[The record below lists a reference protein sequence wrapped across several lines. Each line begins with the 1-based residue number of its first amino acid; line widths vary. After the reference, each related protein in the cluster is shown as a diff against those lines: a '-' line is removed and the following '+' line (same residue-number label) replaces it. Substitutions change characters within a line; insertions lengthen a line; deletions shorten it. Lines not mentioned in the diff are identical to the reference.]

1 MSFGGTHLVTMTL
14 LLAVGAGYD
23 VLQRRIPNVVTVAA
37 FVVGALAQALTA
49 GLSGLGS
56 GLAAALGVG
65 VLLAPLWT
73 LRMLGGGDLK
83 LAVAAAVW
91 VGLARTPR
99 FLLASAVMGGALA
112 LITYARAGSETRMA
126 IRANVYRLHVPSW
139 PRAAESHGRYR
150 TVPYGVAFAVGALFA
165 VCTS

>member
-1 MSFGGTHLVTMTL
+1 MSYGGIQLAAMTL
-14 LLAVGAGYD
+14 LLGVGAGYD
-23 VLQRRIPNVVTVAA
+23 VLRRRIPNAVSVTA
-37 FVVGALAQALTA
+37 FGVGALAQVLVA
-49 GLSGLGS
+49 GLPGLGS
-56 GLAAALGVG
+56 GLVAALGVG
-65 VLLAPLWT
+65 LLLAPLWT

-83 LAVAAAVW
+83 LAVAAATW
-91 VGLARTPR
+91 VGLPRTPR

-112 LITYARAGSETRMA
+112 LVTYARAGSETRMA

-165 VCTS
+165 VWTS